1 MAIIRK
7 RTPKQEVPYE
17 KRTDIT
23 IKKLFLHVTIV
34 PGGHGQTINK
44 LFKNLGVACQ
54 FTHRGKGTANKKI
67 RDILGIEDNHK
78 DLVLSLIPEEL
89 IPKISTELEAYFAV
103 SERNKGIGFTIKL
116 DSIISVRVYNFLAD
130 ML

>member
-1 MAIIRK
+1 MAIIHK
-7 RTPKQEVPYE
+7 KPKKEIPYE
-17 KRTDIT
+17 DRKDIT

-34 PGGHGQTINK
+34 PGGQGQTINK

-54 FTHRGKGTANKKI
+54 FTQRGRGTANKKI

-78 DLVLSLIPEEL
+78 DLVFSLIPENL
-89 IPKISTELEAYFAV
+89 IPKVNTELEVFFAA
-103 SERNKGIGFTIKL
+103 SEKNKGIGFTIQL

>member
-54 FTHRGKGTANKKI
+54 FTHRGKGTANTLIFKGSVDLSFHSSIYYLFNKMAVYHVEYPI
-67 RDILGIEDNHK
+67 RNLGEKN
-78 DLVLSLIPEEL
+78 
-89 IPKISTELEAYFAV
+89 Y
-103 SERNKGIGFTIKL
+103 
-116 DSIISVRVYNFLAD
+116 
-130 ML
+130 